1 VNLIDMNMSGPDLAR
16 TKMEVDSFNKT
27 INSGK
32 VNKPSLGKDD
42 FLKLLITQLQYQDPT
57 SPVDDK
63 QFISQ
68 MASFSSL
75 EQMTNMS
82 QNFQKLSGLLASS
95 NATQMLGKT
104 VQIDDGAS
112 KVTGVVDKVVRGDSP
127 LIGVNGKLYDFA
139 QVETV
144 IQ

>member
-27 INSGK
+27 INSSK

>member
-1 VNLIDMNMSGPDLAR
+1 MNLIDMNMSGPDLAR

-27 INSGK
+27 INSSK

>member
-1 VNLIDMNMSGPDLAR
+1 MDMNMSGPDLAK

-32 VNKPSLGKDD
+32 VGKPSLGKDD

-127 LIGVNGKLYDFA
+127 LIGVDGKLYDFA

>member
-1 VNLIDMNMSGPDLAR
+1 MNLIDMNMSGPDLAR

-27 INSGK
+27 ITSGK
-32 VNKPSLGKDD
+32 VGKPSLGKDD

-127 LIGVNGKLYDFA
+127 LIGVDGKLYDFA